1 MQIKYN
7 SKMNQQDDSKIV
19 LRAASTVAAARLG
32 RRLSIRYSATRG
44 PHMYRYYNQNPN
56 IKNGSDDVSH
66 AAVVVD
72 EEKFQQFQSSKWF
85 QIVKKDVAKRTQM
98 MLMEWKYLFL

>member
-1 MQIKYN
+1 MQIKYKF
-7 SKMNQQDDSKIV
+7 KMNQQDSKIV

-44 PHMYRYYNQNPN
+44 PHMYRYYNQNLN

-72 EEKFQQFQSSKWF
+72 EEKFQQFQSHSSKWF
-85 QIVKKDVAKRTQM
+85 QIVKKDVRTQM

>member
-1 MQIKYN
+1 MQIKYKY
-7 SKMNQQDDSKIV
+7 KMNQQDDSKIV

-44 PHMYRYYNQNPN
+44 PHMYRYYNQNLN

-66 AAVVVD
+66 AAIVVD
-72 EEKFQQFQSSKWF
+72 EDKFQQFQSNSSKWF
-85 QIVKKDVAKRTQM
+85 QIVK
-98 MLMEWKYLFL
+98 MLRSGLR

>member
-1 MQIKYN
+1 
-7 SKMNQQDDSKIV
+7 MNQQDDSKIV

-44 PHMYRYYNQNPN
+44 PHMYRYYNQNLN

-72 EEKFQQFQSSKWF
+72 EEKFQSHSSKWF
-85 QIVKKDVAKRTQM
+85 QIVKKDVRTQM
-98 MLMEWKYLFL
+98 MLMEWKYLYL

>member
-1 MQIKYN
+1 MQIKYKF
-7 SKMNQQDDSKIV
+7 KMNQQDSKIV

-44 PHMYRYYNQNPN
+44 PHMYRYYNQNLI

-66 AAVVVD
+66 AAIVVD
-72 EEKFQQFQSSKWF
+72 EDKFQQFQSNSSKWF
-85 QIVKKDVAKRTQM
+85 QIVKKDVRTQM
-98 MLMEWKYLFL
+98 MSMEWKYLFL